1 MTLRLLTIGPSHY
14 CEKARWALE
23 HARIPFAEESHLPL
37 VHWAFSVPRGSRTVP
52 LLTGAGEA
60 LVESRD
66 IVAYADAHAPS
77 DARLYASSPEDRAR
91 TLRLERM
98 FDDRLGPLAR
108 RLAYCFL
115 VPRPALFLKAFEGT
129 ASPREK
135 LALKHGHT
143 LLRTAL
149 GKAFKVS
156 ARAQEKCVPQ
166 MEALLDEI
174 GAELGANRYFVGN
187 SFSAADLTFAAL
199 ASPILLPDE
208 LGAAVLR
215 RKDLPDDLGAIVDRF
230 RATRAGQH
238 ALTIYGAHRSIRVA
252 PLT

>member
-23 HARIPFAEESHLPL
+23 HARIPFVEESHLPM
-37 VHWAFSVPRGSRTVP
+37 VHWAFSMPRGSRTVP
-52 LLTGAGEA
+52 LLTGAGPA

-66 IVAYADAHAPS
+66 IVSYADEHAPN
-77 DARLYASSPEDRAR
+77 DARLYAGSPEDRAR
-91 TLRLERM
+91 ALRLERM

-115 VPRPALFLKAFEGT
+115 VPRPALFVKAFDGT

-135 LALKHGHT
+135 LALKHGHAV
-143 LLRTAL
+143 LRKAL

-166 MEALLDEI
+166 MEGLLDEI
-174 GAELGANRYFVGN
+174 GVELGSNRYFVGD

-208 LGAAVLR
+208 LGAKVLHR
-215 RKDLPDDLGAIVDRF
+215 EDLPDDLGAIVDRF

-238 ALTIYGAHRSIRVA
+238 ALRVYREHRAVA
-252 PLT
+252 